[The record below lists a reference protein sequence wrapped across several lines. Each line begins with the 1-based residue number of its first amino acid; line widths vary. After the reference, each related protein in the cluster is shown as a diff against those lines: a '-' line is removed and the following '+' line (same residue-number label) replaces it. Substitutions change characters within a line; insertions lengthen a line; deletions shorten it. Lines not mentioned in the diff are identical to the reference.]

1 MSTIKLRRSG
11 VGGKIPTTAQLDLG
25 EVALNTF
32 DGRLYIKKSVN
43 SVESI
48 VGLYGSPVNEESI
61 YIDSYT
67 GDGSSG
73 QTFNLSYIPKADQ
86 YAYVSINGVRQH
98 VSEYSISGNTLSF
111 TGSYNPLSTDEIEIR
126 VHDTIT
132 DSVVVRDYQ
141 QYVYSGLS
149 SATSV
154 SGADDNSRTLAYDIN
169 KVEVYAN
176 GVRLVDGS
184 DYLATNG
191 TSIVFQGSQ
200 TITGT
205 VEVVSLSRASFADS
219 SALTP
224 IATPLTA
231 TTANQVADSFQ
242 TASYRTAK
250 YLVQMTAGS
259 DYHSTEILLI
269 HDGTTVYM
277 TEYGTIFTNASLG
290 TFDGDIS
297 SGLVRL
303 LVTPANINTT
313 IKIQRL
319 SVTV

>member
-11 VGGKIPTTAQLDLG
+11 VSGKIPTTAQLDLG

-67 GDGSSG
+67 GDG
-73 QTFNLSYIPKADQ
+73 TTTDFALSYIPKADQ
-86 YAYVSINGVRQH
+86 YAYVAINGVRQH
-98 VSEYSISGNTLSF
+98 ISEYSISGNTLTLSPA
-111 TGSYNPLSTDEIEIR
+111 PLSTDEIEIR

-149 SATSV
+149 SASSV

-224 IATPLTA
+224 GTTA
-231 TTANQVADSFQ
+231 LSGTGANQVVDSFQ
-242 TASYRTAK
+242 TAAYRTAK
-250 YLVQMTAGS
+250 YLVQMTAGT

-277 TEYGTIFTNASLG
+277 TEYGTIFTSASLG

>member
-25 EVALNTF
+25 EVALNTH
-32 DGRLYIKKSVN
+32 DGRIYIKKSVN

-48 VGLYGSPVNEESI
+48 VGLYGSPVSEESI

-67 GDGSSG
+67 GDNS
-73 QTFNLSYIPKADQ
+73 TTDFALSYIPKANQ
-86 YAYVSINGVRQH
+86 YVYVSLNGVRQH
-98 VSEYSISGNTLSF
+98 VSEYSISGSILTF
-111 TGSYNPLSTDEIEIR
+111 TDAPLSTDEIEIR
-126 VHDTIT
+126 THDTMSS
-132 DSVVVRDYQ
+132 SVVVRDYQ
-141 QYVYSGLS
+141 QYVYSGLT

-154 SGADDNSRTLAYDIN
+154 SGADDNSLTLAYDIG

-184 DYLATNG
+184 DYAATNG

-205 VEVVSLSRASFADS
+205 VEVVSLSRASFADHDS
-219 SALTP
+219 LKP
-224 IATPLTA
+224 ISTSFTA
-231 TTANQVADSFQ
+231 TTANQVADTFPVQ
-242 TASYRTAK
+242 SYRTAK
-250 YLVQMTAGS
+250 YLVQMTSGS
-259 DYHSTEILLI
+259 DFHATEVLLI

-277 TEYGTIFTNASLG
+277 TEFGTIFSNASLG
-290 TFDGDIS
+290 TIDGDIN
-297 SGLVRL
+297 SGSVRL
-303 LVTPANINTT
+303 LVTPANANTT

-319 SVTV
+319 TVGV

>member
-11 VGGKIPTTAQLDLG
+11 VSGKIPTTAQLDLG

-67 GDGSSG
+67 GDG
-73 QTFNLSYIPKADQ
+73 TTTDFALSYIPKADQ
-86 YAYVSINGVRQH
+86 YAYVAINGVRQH
-98 VSEYSISGNTLSF
+98 ISEYSISGNILTLSPA
-111 TGSYNPLSTDEIEIR
+111 PLSTDEIEIR

-149 SATSV
+149 SASSV

-205 VEVVSLSRASFADS
+205 VEVVSLSKASFADS

-224 IATPLTA
+224 GTTALTG
-231 TTANQVADSFQ
+231 TGANQVVDSFQ

-250 YLVQMTAGS
+250 YLVQMTAGTN
-259 DYHSTEILLI
+259 YHSTEILLI

-277 TEYGTIFTNASLG
+277 TEYGTIFTSASLG

>member
-25 EVALNTF
+25 EVALNTY

-67 GDGSSG
+67 GDG
-73 QTFNLSYIPKADQ
+73 TTTDFALSYIPKADQ
-86 YAYVSINGVRQH
+86 YAYVAINGVRQH
-98 VSEYSISGNTLSF
+98 VSEYSISGNTL
-111 TGSYNPLSTDEIEIR
+111 TLNDAPLSTDEIEIR
-126 VHDTIT
+126 VHDSIT

-154 SGADDNSRTLAYDIN
+154 SGADDNNRTLAYDIE

-184 DYLATNG
+184 DYVATNG

-224 IATPLTA
+224 IETPLTA
-231 TTANQVADSFQ
+231 TTANQVVDSFQ
-242 TASYRTAK
+242 STAYRTAK
-250 YLVQMTAGS
+250 YLVQMTAGT

>member
-67 GDGSSG
+67 GDNS
-73 QTFNLSYIPKADQ
+73 TTDFALSYIPKADQ
-86 YAYVSINGVRQH
+86 YAYVAINGVRQH
-98 VSEYSISGNTLSF
+98 VSEYSISGNTLTF
-111 TGSYNPLSTDEIEIR
+111 NDAPLTTDEIEIR

-154 SGADDNSRTLAYDIN
+154 SGADDNNRTLAYDIE

-224 IATPLTA
+224 GTTALTG
-231 TTANQVADSFQ
+231 TGANQVVDSFQ
-242 TASYRTAK
+242 TAAYRTAK
-250 YLVQMTAGS
+250 YLVQMTAGT

-277 TEYGTIFTNASLG
+277 TEYGTIFTSASLG

>member
-25 EVALNTF
+25 EVALNTH
-32 DGRLYIKKSVN
+32 DGRIYIKKSVN

-48 VGLYGSPVNEESI
+48 VGLYGSPVSEESI

-67 GDGSSG
+67 GDNS
-73 QTFNLSYIPKADQ
+73 TTDFALSYIPKANQ
-86 YAYVSINGVRQH
+86 YVYVSLNGVRQH
-98 VSEYSISGNTLSF
+98 VSEYSISGSILTF
-111 TGSYNPLSTDEIEIR
+111 TGAPLSTDEIEIR
-126 VHDTIT
+126 THDTISS
-132 DSVVVRDYQ
+132 SVVVRDYQ
-141 QYVYSGLS
+141 QYVYSGLT

-154 SGADDNSRTLAYDIN
+154 SGADDNSLTLAYDIG

-184 DYLATNG
+184 DYAATNG

-205 VEVVSLSRASFADS
+205 VEVVSLSRASFADHDS
-219 SALTP
+219 LKP
-224 IATPLTA
+224 ISTSFTA
-231 TTANQVADSFQ
+231 TTANQVADTFPVQ
-242 TASYRTAK
+242 SYRTAK
-250 YLVQMTAGS
+250 YLVQMTSGS
-259 DYHSTEILLI
+259 DFHATEVLLI

-277 TEYGTIFTNASLG
+277 TEFGTIFSNASLG
-290 TFDGDIS
+290 TIDGDIN
-297 SGLVRL
+297 SGSVRL
-303 LVTPANINTT
+303 LVTPANANTT

-319 SVTV
+319 TVGV

>member
-32 DGRLYIKKSVN
+32 DGRLYVKKSVN

-67 GDGSSG
+67 GDGL
-73 QTFNLSYIPKADQ
+73 TTDFTLSYIPKADQ
-86 YAYVSINGVRQH
+86 YAYVAINGVRQH
-98 VSEYSISGNTLSF
+98 VSEYSISGNTL
-111 TGSYNPLSTDEIEIR
+111 TLTPAPLSTDEVEIR

-149 SATSV
+149 SASSV

-224 IATPLTA
+224 GTTA
-231 TTANQVADSFQ
+231 LSGTGANQVVDSFQ

-250 YLVQMTAGS
+250 YLVQMTAGT

-297 SGLVRL
+297 SGFVRL

>member
-11 VGGKIPTTAQLDLG
+11 VSGKIPTTAQLDLG

-67 GDGSSG
+67 GDGS
-73 QTFNLSYIPKADQ
+73 TTDFALSYIPKADQ
-86 YAYVSINGVRQH
+86 YAYVAINGVRQH
-98 VSEYSISGNTLSF
+98 ISEYSISGNTLTLSPA
-111 TGSYNPLSTDEIEIR
+111 PLSTDEIEIR

-149 SATSV
+149 SASSV

-224 IATPLTA
+224 GTTA
-231 TTANQVADSFQ
+231 LSGTGANQVVDSFQ
-242 TASYRTAK
+242 TAAYRTAK
-250 YLVQMTAGS
+250 YLVQMTAGT

-277 TEYGTIFTNASLG
+277 TEYGTIFTSASLG

>member
-25 EVALNTF
+25 EVALNTY

-67 GDGSSG
+67 GDN
-73 QTFNLSYIPKADQ
+73 TTTDFALSYIPKADQ
-86 YAYVSINGVRQH
+86 YAYVAINGVRQH
-98 VSEYSISGNTLSF
+98 VSEYSISGNILTF
-111 TGSYNPLSTDEIEIR
+111 NDAPLTTDEIEIR

-149 SATSV
+149 SASSV

-205 VEVVSLSRASFADS
+205 VEVVSLSRASFTDN

-224 IATPLTA
+224 S
-231 TTANQVADSFQ
+231 TTALSGAGSNQVVDSFQ
-242 TASYRTAK
+242 STAYRTAK

-259 DYHSTEILLI
+259 DFHATEVL
-269 HDGTTVYM
+269 T
-277 TEYGTIFTNASLG
+277 
-290 TFDGDIS
+290 
-297 SGLVRL
+297 
-303 LVTPANINTT
+303 
-313 IKIQRL
+313 
-319 SVTV
+319 

>member
-11 VGGKIPTTAQLDLG
+11 VAGKIPTTAQLDLG
-25 EVALNTF
+25 EIALNTY
-32 DGRLYIKKSVN
+32 DGRLYVKKEVSGVQ
-43 SVESI
+43 SI
-48 VGLYGSPVNEESI
+48 VSFSGSPASESTV
-61 YIDSYT
+61 YLFTAT
-67 GDGSSG
+67 GDGG
-73 QTFNLSYIPKADQ
+73 TVDFVLPTIPVSEQ
-86 YAYVSINGVRQH
+86 NVFAYLNGVLQH
-98 VSEYSISGNTLSF
+98 TSEFSLVNGNTLRF
-111 TGSYNPLSTDEIEIR
+111 TSAPLAADDIEVR
-126 VHDTIT
+126 VVAPEAASI
-132 DSVVVRDYQ
+132 VVRDYQ

-149 SATSV
+149 AATQV
-154 SGADDNSRTLAYDIN
+154 TGADDNSLTLAYDIG

-184 DYLATNG
+184 DYVATNG

-205 VEVVSLSRASFADS
+205 VEVVSLSRASFADN

-224 IATPLTA
+224 SSTAMTA

-250 YLVQMTAGS
+250 YLVQMTAGT

-297 SGLVRL
+297 AGLVRL

-313 IKIQRL
+313 VKIQRL

>member
-32 DGRLYIKKSVN
+32 DGRLYVKKSVN

-67 GDGSSG
+67 GDG
-73 QTFNLSYIPKADQ
+73 TTTDFALSYIPKADQ
-86 YAYVSINGVRQH
+86 YAYVAINGVRQH
-98 VSEYSISGNTLSF
+98 VSEYSISGNTL
-111 TGSYNPLSTDEIEIR
+111 TLTPAPLSTDEIEIR

-149 SATSV
+149 SASSV

-205 VEVVSLSRASFADS
+205 VEVVSLSRASFADN

-224 IATPLTA
+224 STTAMTA

-250 YLVQMTAGS
+250 YLVQMTAGT